1 MKFGLIPAGESEGAI
16 LGHTLRLGAATLKKG
31 HTLTAEDVAA
41 LTAAGVAEVTAARL
55 EAGDA
60 GEDAAASEI
69 AGLCAGAGLTL
80 TAARTGR
87 CNIEAASAGILRV
100 DPAVIDAVNRIDEAV
115 TVATLADCAP
125 VQAGQI
131 AATVKI
137 IPYAVGAEVMAAV
150 RAALKAAPLTLK
162 AFQPKRTAI
171 ISTTTPHLKAAVIGS
186 TEAVTAK
193 RVTDLGGSVLSLSR
207 VPHDAAAVA
216 AAVTAAVKAGADQIL
231 ISGASATAD
240 RADTAPAGIVAAG
253 GTIAHFGM
261 PVDPGNLLVLG
272 HVDRVPVL
280 VLPGCARSPRLNGA
294 DWVMQRLAAGLA
306 VTARDI
312 MGMGVGGLLVDTP
325 ARPLPRARAVK
336 DAAPEAAPEP
346 ETASGAGP
354 EDMSPRIAI
363 VLLAAGQSR
372 RMGPHNKLVMPL
384 AGKPLVR
391 RMVEMILQARP
402 AQVVV
407 VTGHEPAVVAAA
419 VAGLPVTVTH
429 NPNYRDGLS
438 TSLQAGLA
446 AVAPDMEGAMICL
459 ADMPSLTTRHF
470 RDLMAGFDPA
480 GGKAIGVPTHNGKR
494 GNPVL
499 WSRDLFVQMREI
511 AGDVGAKALIGANE
525 SLVYEVEFGDTAVL
539 TDLDTP
545 EQWSEYVAKGSGA

>member
-1 MKFGLIPAGESEGAI
+1 
-16 LGHTLRLGAATLKKG
+16 
-31 HTLTAEDVAA
+31 V
-41 LTAAGVAEVTAARL
+41 
-55 EAGDA
+55 
-60 GEDAAASEI
+60 
-69 AGLCAGAGLTL
+69 
-80 TAARTGR
+80 
-87 CNIEAASAGILRV
+87 LRV

-115 TVATLADCAP
+115 TVATLADYAA

-131 AATVKI
+131 VATAKI
-137 IPYAVGAEVMAAV
+137 IPYAVGGRVMGAV
-150 RAALKAAPLTLK
+150 RAALTATPLALAAYR
-162 AFQPKRTAI
+162 PKRTAI
-171 ISTTTPHLKAAVIGS
+171 ISTTTPHLKASIIGS
-186 TEAVTAK
+186 TEAVTA
-193 RVTDLGGSVLSLSR
+193 RRIIELGGTVLSTAR
-207 VPHDAAAVA
+207 IPHDAVAVA
-216 AAVTAAVKAGADQIL
+216 AAVKEAVTAGADQIL

-240 RADTAPAGIVAAG
+240 RADTAPAGILRAG
-253 GTIAHFGM
+253 GTIEHFGM

-272 HVDRVPVL
+272 QVKKIPVL

-294 DWVMQRLAAGLA
+294 DWVMQRLAAGIA
-306 VTARDI
+306 ITGRDI

-336 DAAPEAAPEP
+336 EDRAPEIQPGPDTVPDA
-346 ETASGAGP
+346 ET
-354 EDMSPRIAI
+354 EDARPRIAI

-391 RMVEMILQARP
+391 RMVETILAARP

-419 VAGLPVTVTH
+419 VAGLPVAVVH
-429 NPNYRDGLS
+429 NPRYREGLS

-459 ADMPSLTTRHF
+459 ADMPSLTPDHVAK
-470 RDLMAGFDPA
+470 LMAGFDPA

-499 WSRDLFVQMREI
+499 WARELFVQMREI